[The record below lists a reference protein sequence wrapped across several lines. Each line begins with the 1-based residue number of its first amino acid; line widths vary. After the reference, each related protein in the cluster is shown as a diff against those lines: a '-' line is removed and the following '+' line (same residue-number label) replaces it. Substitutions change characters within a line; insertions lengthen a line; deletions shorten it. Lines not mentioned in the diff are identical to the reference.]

1 MFLFIKAPK
10 GVFIKNNLKNK
21 TDSYFISERTG
32 GLKMALFNLDGKV
45 AIVTGASGGL
55 GLSAAKAFAE
65 NGASVALLARR
76 KDKLEKGVREIID
89 AGGKAIAVEC
99 DVTKE
104 DQVKKAVDEVVKEF
118 GTVHILLN
126 NAGIAQRGSVETLTA
141 EEWDKSM
148 DANVKSAFLMSKYT
162 IPLMRKQKYGKII
175 NISSVNA
182 FVADKADD
190 LTRHVYNTSKA
201 AVRGL
206 TLGMAASYA
215 QDNITVNSV
224 GPGLF
229 ESEMTEKTL
238 FAHEGFMNMYNAL
251 TPASRPGK
259 KGELNGTLLYLASD
273 ASSYVTGQYI
283 LVDGGFS
290 LV

>member
-1 MFLFIKAPK
+1 MTLFS
-10 GVFIKNNLKNK
+10 L
-21 TDSYFISERTG
+21 E
-32 GLKMALFNLDGKV
+32 GKIAV
-45 AIVTGASGGL
+45 VTGASSGL
-55 GLSAAKAFAE
+55 GLLAAKAFAE
-65 NGASVALLARR
+65 NGATVALLARR
-76 KDKLEKGVREIID
+76 KEKLESAVAEITS

-99 DVTKE
+99 DVTNE
-104 DQVKKAVDEVVKEF
+104 DLVKKAIDEVVKEL
-118 GTVHILLN
+118 GTIHILLN
-126 NAGIAQRGSVETLTA
+126 NAGVAQHGSVETLTV
-141 EEWDKSM
+141 EEWDNSM
-148 DANVKSAFLMSKYT
+148 NANVKSMFLMSKYT
-162 IPLMRKQKYGKII
+162 IPVMRKQKYGKVI

-182 FVADKADD
+182 FVADKGDVFV
-190 LTRHVYNTSKA
+190 RHVYNASKA

-206 TLGMAASYA
+206 TLGMAATYA
-215 QDNITVNSV
+215 EDNITVNSV

-238 FAHEGFMNMYNAL
+238 FADKDFLTMYDKM

-283 LVDGGFS
+283 IVDGGFS

>member
-1 MFLFIKAPK
+1 
-10 GVFIKNNLKNK
+10 
-21 TDSYFISERTG
+21 
-32 GLKMALFNLDGKV
+32 MALFNLEGKV
-45 AIVTGASGGL
+45 AIVTGASSGL

-76 KDKLEKGVREIID
+76 KEKLEAGVQEIIA

-99 DVTKE
+99 DVTQE
-104 DQVKKAVDEVVKEF
+104 ENVKKAVDEVVKEF

-126 NAGIAQRGSVETLTA
+126 NAGVAQLGTVETLTMA
-141 EEWDKSM
+141 EWNRSM
-148 DANVKSAFLMSKYT
+148 DANVTSIFLMSKYV
-162 IPLMRKQKYGKII
+162 IPLMRKQKYGKVI
-175 NISSVNA
+175 NISSINA
-182 FVADKADD
+182 FVADKGND
-190 LTRHVYNTSKA
+190 LARHVYNTSKA

-206 TLGMAASYA
+206 TLGMAATYMEE
-215 QDNITVNSV
+215 NITVNSV

-229 ESEMTEKTL
+229 ESEMTENTL
-238 FAHEGFMNMYNAL
+238 FAHEGFMKMYNSL
-251 TPASRPGK
+251 TPASRPAK

>member
-1 MFLFIKAPK
+1 
-10 GVFIKNNLKNK
+10 
-21 TDSYFISERTG
+21 
-32 GLKMALFNLDGKV
+32 MALFNLEGKV
-45 AIVTGASGGL
+45 AIVTGASSGL
-55 GLSAAKAFAE
+55 GFSAAKAFAE

-76 KDKLEKGVREIID
+76 KEKLEAGVQEIIA

-99 DVTKE
+99 DVTQE
-104 DQVKKAVDEVVKEF
+104 ENVKKAVDEVVKEF

-126 NAGIAQRGSVETLTA
+126 NAGVAQLGTVETLTMA
-141 EEWDKSM
+141 EWNRSM
-148 DANVKSAFLMSKYT
+148 DANVTSIFLMSKYV
-162 IPLMRKQKYGKII
+162 IPLMRKQKYGKVI
-175 NISSVNA
+175 NISSINA
-182 FVADKADD
+182 FVADKGND
-190 LTRHVYNTSKA
+190 LARHVYNTSKA

-206 TLGMAASYA
+206 TLGMAATYMEE
-215 QDNITVNSV
+215 NITVNSV

-229 ESEMTEKTL
+229 ESEMTENTL
-238 FAHEGFMNMYNAL
+238 FAHEGFMKMYNSL
-251 TPASRPGK
+251 TPASRPAK

>member
-1 MFLFIKAPK
+1 
-10 GVFIKNNLKNK
+10 
-21 TDSYFISERTG
+21 
-32 GLKMALFNLDGKV
+32 MALFNLDGKV
-45 AIVTGASGGL
+45 AIVTGASSGL

-76 KDKLEKGVREIID
+76 KDKLTKGVEEIIA

-99 DVTKE
+99 DVTDE
-104 DQVKKAVDEVVKEF
+104 EQVKKAVDEVVKEF

-126 NAGIAQRGSVETLTA
+126 NAGVAQLGTVETLTMD
-141 EEWDKSM
+141 EWNRSM
-148 DANVKSAFLMSKYT
+148 NANVTSIFLMSKYV
-162 IPLMRKQKYGKII
+162 IPHMRNQKYGKVI
-175 NISSVNA
+175 NISSINA
-182 FVADKADD
+182 FVADKGND
-190 LTRHVYNTSKA
+190 LARHVYNTSKA

-206 TLGMAASYA
+206 TLGMAATYMEE
-215 QDNITVNSV
+215 NITVNSV

-229 ESEMTEKTL
+229 ESEMTENTL
-238 FAHEGFMNMYNAL
+238 FAHEGFMKMYNSL
-251 TPASRPGK
+251 TPASRPAK

>member
-1 MFLFIKAPK
+1 M
-10 GVFIKNNLKNK
+10 
-21 TDSYFISERTG
+21 T
-32 GLKMALFNLDGKV
+32 LFNLDGKV
-45 AIVTGASGGL
+45 AIVTGASSGL
-55 GLSAAKAFAE
+55 GFSAAEAFAE

-76 KDKLEKGVREIID
+76 KDKLEKAVEEIKA
-89 AGGKAIAVEC
+89 AGGNAMAVEC
-99 DVTKE
+99 DVTDE
-104 DQVKKAVDEVVKEF
+104 EEVQKAVDQVVKEF
-118 GTVHILLN
+118 GTVDILLN
-126 NAGIAQRGSVETLTA
+126 NAGTAQQGSVETLTV

-148 DANVKSAFLMSKYT
+148 NVNVKSMFLMSKYVV
-162 IPLMRKQKYGKII
+162 PHMRKQKYGKII

-182 FVADKADD
+182 FVADKEDMFV
-190 LTRHVYNTSKA
+190 RHVYNASKS

-229 ESEMTEKTL
+229 ETEMTEKTL
-238 FAHEGFMNMYNAL
+238 FASKDFLDMYNKL

-283 LVDGGFS
+283 IVDGGFS

>member
-1 MFLFIKAPK
+1 
-10 GVFIKNNLKNK
+10 
-21 TDSYFISERTG
+21 
-32 GLKMALFNLDGKV
+32 MALFNLEGKV
-45 AIVTGASGGL
+45 AIVTGASSGL

-76 KDKLEKGVREIID
+76 KEKLEAGVQEIIK

-99 DVTKE
+99 DVTHE
-104 DQVKKAVDEVVKEF
+104 DDVKKAVDEVVKEF

-126 NAGIAQRGSVETLTA
+126 NAGIAQNGSVETLTVD
-141 EEWDKSM
+141 EWDRSM
-148 DANVKSAFLMSKYT
+148 DANVKSMFLMSKYT
-162 IPLMRKQKYGKII
+162 IPLMRNQKYGKVV
-175 NISSVNA
+175 NIASVNA
-182 FVADKADD
+182 FVADKED
-190 LTRHVYNTSKA
+190 TFVRHVYNASKS

-206 TLGMAASYA
+206 TLGMAATYA
-215 QDNITVNSV
+215 KDNITVNSV

-229 ESEMTEKTL
+229 ETEMTESTL
-238 FAHEGFMNMYNAL
+238 FASKDFLNLYNTL

-283 LVDGGFS
+283 IVDGGFS